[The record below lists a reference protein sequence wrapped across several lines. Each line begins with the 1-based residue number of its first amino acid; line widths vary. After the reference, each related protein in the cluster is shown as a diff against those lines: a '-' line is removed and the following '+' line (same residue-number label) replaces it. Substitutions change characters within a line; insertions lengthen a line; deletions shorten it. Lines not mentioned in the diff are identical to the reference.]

1 MNPPACRHLLKP
13 IGLRQDV
20 DQLVDPFST
29 LFFLQSHG
37 ALHADFLRALC
48 QWSLK
53 GVHRPNVRS
62 ERRPT
67 SQQLV
72 ILHDF
77 CFECLGPEED
87 FRRFVMMRII
97 RASKGK
103 FSDSGHC
110 FLFARITFDGK
121 IFLGVKEFFCFGVA
135 PGTPQIIRWVDWP
148 HWSIVLGLIFQH
160 HHVSGVLT
168 NLTTSGRLAF
178 NSCFFWHLCA
188 NRFPK
193 KNQSNLRYGLE
204 EEPALQDALAFFVE
218 SGGGLWHHIYPQP
231 LAYHKKRRYIRGLVP
246 ERCRSPAMVKHV
258 F

>member
-37 ALHADFLRALC
+37 VLHADFLRALC

-97 RASKGK
+97 RASIGK
-103 FSDSGHC
+103 FSDIGHC
-110 FLFARITFDGK
+110 FLFARITFNDK

-148 HWSIVLGLIFQH
+148 HWSIILGLIFQH
-160 HHVSGVLT
+160 QHVSWVLT
-168 NLTTSGRLAF
+168 NFTTSGRLLAF
-178 NSCFFWHLCA
+178 NSCFLFFWHLCA
-188 NRFPK
+188 NR
-193 KNQSNLRYGLE
+193 
-204 EEPALQDALAFFVE
+204 
-218 SGGGLWHHIYPQP
+218 
-231 LAYHKKRRYIRGLVP
+231 
-246 ERCRSPAMVKHV
+246 
-258 F
+258 